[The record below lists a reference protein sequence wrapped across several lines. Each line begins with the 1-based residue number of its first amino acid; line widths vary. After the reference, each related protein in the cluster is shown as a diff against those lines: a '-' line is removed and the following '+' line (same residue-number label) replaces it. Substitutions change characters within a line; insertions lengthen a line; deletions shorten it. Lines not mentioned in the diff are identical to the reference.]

1 MTILDGKMNDG
12 FANTIMPNKC
22 CVPKCSSGYDGKT
35 AIASDLCLKCGDE
48 KFLTNVHW
56 WRTVDSIEFYCLSEL
71 SSDFVEIEFSVMI
84 NSDLTFNL
92 YHKNVIIDRSC
103 VNHLTTNKKITLV
116 ILLQNILAHMKSFP
130 FPLIIDMI
138 NHLIDEVEKK
148 KTWKMTWIESLE
160 ISGFKS
166 YSESP
171 TILTFS
177 EGLNAIVGSNGSGKS
192 NILWAIDLLFQ
203 PRTMS
208 SKVRQSIFHQSAA
221 QANKTHIS
229 GYVLMTLNNSS
240 QGFSISIGEGPYQK
254 KDYRNLIENAL
265 NHVFIRQGEVC
276 KFALMSSGERFQAI
290 KTYCGIDHFDYIWG
304 LINKRMN
311 HIIKSSEL
319 VEEELCEFDK
329 CLLDC
334 EKEIQALNRH
344 KDLVKQI
351 DALSYIMN
359 ARNLEH
365 YKNKVNVIA
374 DEISEQINENR
385 YANCS
390 EELKVHEENLQ
401 GFCRKQNLLREDI
414 IALNQ
419 DFNNELSHY
428 ERLKCE
434 LSDLEEEYPEHLN
447 DIKMRL
453 DKQEDRVNEDMTDF
467 EVHQGLQDEGLNI
480 MISKTQNKEE
490 WSQKEID
497 KLSKSI
503 HEKKEWILIHEKEVE
518 KTKANLEDLENK
530 RTIFLQDLTAI
541 ESPISNL
548 LYEYEEV
555 SREHTDLMRQLTN
568 RRMFLIDLKDDFW
581 LCEESIKSRYSM
593 RSLIMGI
600 SSMKKIYE
608 ELLESKSSLLDGF
621 YGLLIDCLDH
631 QENIVQSVSAV
642 ARTRLFYHVVSHL
655 SIADKLLKLFKER
668 NYQGE
673 VYFISLDNLKSSVK
687 IKDNEYDPT
696 SARPLMSE
704 MRFSPKEVEPAMKY
718 VFGKWLLVRDIN
730 STHIH
735 FHRRISVVTL
745 EGDTFYGNGV
755 ISGGFRRLGQDN
767 TTLYLK
773 VTEKSEAMYKT
784 EDEIWE
790 LERNSHGLQSKMNVF
805 CKDIESSKLSNS
817 SRDMKHDQII
827 SDLKVIDIE
836 IQYSKEDLEKTSEAL
851 IRTKI
856 DLQKYSE
863 QKKLYLDRTSVLFN
877 KMKSPSF
884 IKNLKLKRTK
894 YVESHGEL
902 RNIIQ
907 EKKDLECKVNFC
919 TKAEEELI
927 NKLQNETRVKELIQ
941 KKSKGLESLREYL
954 TRIKGDR
961 SKVRKQIAELDIQIN
976 DMKEIIKTK
985 SDILSTLNEENDIVD
1000 TLFFKKRHYESEI
1013 SKLQD
1018 QTQYFEGNS
1027 NKYLTYYKNLNMSHC
1042 LQRMRA
1048 LKKEQNKLGSSTSF
1062 CTAYE
1067 VQECTNKANG
1077 MKDKFSAISFGTCR
1091 QIDLIEILDSSRRE
1105 IIDHTV
1111 EEVEKYF
1118 GDVFRFLAGNSS
1130 EGKIR
1135 TGRNPEGTIQDLDVL
1150 VSFIDG
1156 GELSGSNIDHLSVGQ
1171 KTVVALSFIFSMQ
1184 NCNPAG
1190 LYIMDE
1196 VDAALDPDI
1205 RRNLSI
1211 KELVEHADRCIRVQD
1226 NNGISQIQ
1234 TIPLNEAIDFVS
1246 GSLSQ

>member
-1 MTILDGKMNDG
+1 
-12 FANTIMPNKC
+12 
-22 CVPKCSSGYDGKT
+22 
-35 AIASDLCLKCGDE
+35 
-48 KFLTNVHW
+48 
-56 WRTVDSIEFYCLSEL
+56 
-71 SSDFVEIEFSVMI
+71 
-84 NSDLTFNL
+84 
-92 YHKNVIIDRSC
+92 
-103 VNHLTTNKKITLV
+103 
-116 ILLQNILAHMKSFP
+116 
-130 FPLIIDMI
+130 
-138 NHLIDEVEKK
+138 
-148 KTWKMTWIESLE
+148 MTWIESLE

-240 QGFSISIGEGPYQK
+240 QGFPFPLEKVHIKRVIGLKSDSFFVNSILYSRE
-254 KDYRNLIENAL
+254 DYRNLIENAL

-344 KDLVKQI
+344 KDLVKRI

-434 LSDLEEEYPEHLN
+434 LSDLEEEYPVGDSQRNNDKLNEIKETKNNLEEHLN

-642 ARTRLFYHVVSHL
+642 AGTRLFYHVVSHL

-704 MRFSPKEVEPAMKY
+704 MRFSPKEVESAMKY

-730 STHIH
+730 SAHIH

-790 LERNSHGLQSKMNVF
+790 LESNSHGLQSKMNVF

-817 SRDMKHDQII
+817 SRDMKHDQIM

-1205 RRNLSI
+1205 RRNLSMWLNRHVHNSDSTRQVI
-1211 KELVEHADRCIRVQD
+1211 FTTFRKELVEHADRCIRVQD